1 MTREEINQAA
11 DAYASQICN
20 DCSVMLYCEERSKKC
35 VEHRKQAKVF
45 VDGAKW
51 ADAYPKNVWHPA
63 DEEPVGRY
71 WRILCQDEEDG
82 CWVENSND
90 AIRLHNTWKEFVE
103 EEMIV
108 KWAYIRDLLPKGGE
122 L

>member
-1 MTREEINQAA
+1 MTKEEIK
-11 DAYASQICN
+11 YASKDYVNYLLDKQEYHNENYTEDDIRQAFEKGA
-20 DCSVMLYCEERSKKC
+20 MLANNNPDTSSL
-35 VEHRKQAKVF
+35 
-45 VDGAKW
+45 
-51 ADAYPKNVWHPA
+51 WHSA
-63 DEEPVGRY
+63 DEEPVGGY

-90 AIRLHNTWKEFVE
+90 AIRLHNTWNEYVAIE
-103 EEMIV
+103 LVV